1 LKDARKR
8 FLKYYLA
15 FNKTDLTKVDG
26 GLDEILEKY
35 EELES
40 KVSEFEIESL
50 D

>member
-1 LKDARKR
+1 M

-15 FNKTDLTKVDG
+15 FDTTDLTEVDG
-26 GLDEILEKY
+26 NFDAILEKY

-40 KVSEFEIESL
+40 KVSEVEIESL